1 MEDSWFVVVLY
12 GQLKNDFS
20 CLFMAV
26 LGPRCR
32 ELQRVNLS
40 LVAARGLWGAP
51 SAAVVACGLGVGLGL

>member
-1 MEDSWFVVVLY
+1 
-12 GQLKNDFS
+12 
-20 CLFMAV
+20 MAV